1 MRESTRADLPPLRFT
16 FVIGRYGAEILGG
29 GEKHARDVA
38 ERLAGRG
45 HDVRVL
51 TTCATSYA
59 TWSNDLRIG
68 RSTLSGVEI
77 VRAPVLIGRLR
88 PFDDVTKWLASQLR
102 GVRALGRLWAVAQG
116 PTVPSLLDRLPAEA
130 ASRDLLVFFSL
141 LSGLTF
147 NGLARVGQKSAL
159 VPLVHEEPPIY
170 TRIARETLAR
180 PAALLVNT
188 EEEWRRIARVTGG
201 AAAPGAVVAV
211 GREEPAPVD
220 PAFAPP
226 TRRPYLLILGR
237 AGKTRPMISVW
248 RALQARTDLPPI
260 ELAGGRRAAWSEVE
274 LVTVGEPSAMYAR
287 LPNVTQLEF
296 VDDRTRWQLVRGATA
311 LVNPSRYESLSLVLL
326 EAWSRGLPVVVNR
339 RCDVTV
345 GQCRRSGGGIAID
358 FDDPARGAIALAE
371 GLASLDKRAAMGAG
385 GDAYTRARY
394 DWDRVLDA
402 YEATARATRDGA
414 PMREAIARWAPEA
427 AGDE

>member
-1 MRESTRADLPPLRFT
+1 MADAASGARGRLRFT
-16 FVIGRYGAEILGG
+16 FVIGRYGEAILGG

-38 ERLAGRG
+38 ERLAARG

-51 TTCATSYA
+51 TTCATSYQ
-59 TWSNDLRIG
+59 TWRNELRLG
-68 RSTLSGVEI
+68 RSTLHGVEI
-77 VRAPVLIGRLR
+77 VREPVLVGRLR
-88 PFDDVTKWLASQLR
+88 PLDDVTKWIASRLT

-116 PTVPSLLDRLPAEA
+116 PTAPSLVDRLEGEA
-130 ASRDLLVFFSL
+130 ASRDLLIFFSL

-147 NGLARVGQKSAL
+147 DGLARVGARSVL

-201 AAAPGAVVAV
+201 AAALGAVVAV
-211 GREEPAPVD
+211 GREEPD
-220 PAFAPP
+220 PPDPSFVPP
-226 TRRPYLLILGR
+226 TSRPYVLILGR
-237 AGKTRPMISVW
+237 AGKTRPMLAVW
-248 RALQARTDLPPI
+248 RALQRRAGLPPL
-260 ELAGGRRAAWSEVE
+260 ELEGGRRVPWTEVE
-274 LVTVGEPSAMYAR
+274 LVTVGEPSPMYER
-287 LPNVTQLEF
+287 LDRVTQLPF

-326 EAWSRGLPVVVNR
+326 EAWSCGRPVVVNR

-358 FDDPARGAIALAE
+358 FDDPGAGAVALAE
-371 GLASLDKRAAMGAG
+371 GLASAERRAAMAAG

-394 DWDRVLDA
+394 GWDRVLDA
-402 YEATARATRDGA
+402 YEAAARAVRDGA
-414 PMREAIARWAPEA
+414 PMRDALA
-427 AGDE
+427 AWRPADAGG